1 MRNVLYDRREKIIA
15 LLNRDGIVKANEL
28 VEQYGVSRETIR
40 RDLEYL
46 EKRGLVD
53 RVYGGAILR
62 KKRGVEPKIEKRQ
75 LEHYEEKKA
84 IGQRAVDL
92 VEDGEVIAIDLGTT
106 TREFA
111 RALVGKKRR
120 LTVIT
125 NSIPIALDLSVDE
138 NIRVIMVGGE
148 VRKNELSVSG
158 NIADENMRYFQ
169 TDKIFLGVGGL
180 TEKFGITDYH
190 VEETPF
196 RRIGVSRTQKVI
208 ALADHSKFG
217 VTAMNQV
224 CSLEQIDAL
233 VTDRQ
238 ADKNLIG
245 RLKAKGMK
253 VYLA

>member
-1 MRNVLYDRREKIIA
+1 M
-15 LLNRDGIVKANEL
+15 
-28 VEQYGVSRETIR
+28 
-40 RDLEYL
+40 
-46 EKRGLVD
+46 
-53 RVYGGAILR
+53 
-62 KKRGVEPKIEKRQ
+62 EPKIEKRQ
-75 LEHYEEKKA
+75 LEHYEEEKA
-84 IGQRAVDL
+84 IGQRAIDL
-92 VEDGEVIAIDLGTT
+92 VEDGEVIAIDLWNDDAGICTCS
-106 TREFA
+106 
-111 RALVGKKRR
+111 GWKRDA

-208 ALADHSKFG
+208 ALADHSKF
-217 VTAMNQV
+217 
-224 CSLEQIDAL
+224 E
-233 VTDRQ
+233 
-238 ADKNLIG
+238 
-245 RLKAKGMK
+245 
-253 VYLA
+253 